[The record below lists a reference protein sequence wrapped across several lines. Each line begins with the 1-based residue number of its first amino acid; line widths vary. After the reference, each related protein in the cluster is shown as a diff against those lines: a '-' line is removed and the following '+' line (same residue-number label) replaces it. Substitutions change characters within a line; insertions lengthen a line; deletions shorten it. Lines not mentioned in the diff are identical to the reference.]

1 MNLDKEKGAVHM
13 LITIQINDQEIK
25 VGTWEKE
32 TLDLNSSFPTP
43 TTHEQFNT
51 LITLAINDIKKS
63 AKIDGIAISIPGII
77 DYQNGMISGGSGISY
92 LENTKLVDEFK
103 NEFNVPVTLT
113 SDSDSAALG
122 LIALSKT
129 PISSSAIL
137 SIEHIIS
144 GSLIINNTLWQG
156 AHKCAGQFGEVL
168 INNAPWTKI
177 GAPDIMARRY
187 NQLTNKDFD
196 ANTVFDLG
204 NTSDPQAN
212 EVVKEFF
219 HILAEGIFNLQHT
232 LDPEKIY
239 FTGKITKHPELLPL
253 LEDELVTLQNTY
265 HFNTLPIL
273 DLSTLQDDAILR
285 GNIAYFKK
293 TIA

>member
-1 MNLDKEKGAVHM
+1 M
-13 LITIQINDQEIK
+13 LIAIQINDKEIK

-32 TLDLNSSFPTP
+32 KLALNSSFPTP
-43 TTHEQFNT
+43 ETHEQFNT

-77 DYQNGMISGGSGISY
+77 DYQNGMIIGGSGISY
-92 LENTKLVDEFK
+92 LKNTKLVDELK
-103 NEFNVPVTLT
+103 NEFNIPVTLT

-122 LIALSKT
+122 LITLAKT
-129 PISSSAIL
+129 PISSSAVL

-144 GSLIINNTLWQG
+144 GSLIINNTLWHG
-156 AHKCAGQFGEVL
+156 AHNLAGQFGEEL
-168 INNAPWTKI
+168 INDTPWSKI
-177 GAPDIMARRY
+177 GAPDIMAKKY

-196 ANTVFDLG
+196 TNTVFDLG
-204 NTSDPQAN
+204 NTSDPQAKK
-212 EVVKEFF
+212 VVQEFF

-253 LEDELVTLQNTY
+253 LEDELVTLKNTH
-265 HFNTLPIL
+265 HFTTSPIL
-273 DLSTLQDDAILR
+273 DLTSLQDETILR
-285 GNIAYFKK
+285 GNIAYLKLK
-293 TIA
+293 L